1 MHRSIKAIAPF
12 LAAVLSCTAYVDQPR
27 PNPGADG
34 VGRVEV
40 ASSAQLPFTAQVGSL
55 GTDRFGNAGYTEEAG
70 WMLVSVG
77 RDGEEVF
84 RASLQRPR
92 QMILPGGGDGWRLLN
107 VLDRRIV
114 LYDRN
119 GGLVSEIGYDGL
131 SAWTG
136 AVSPGGDIYLLDAD
150 RLEVR
155 VYDRGGGM
163 LQSIRLEAP
172 DGQFRPNCLAAE
184 PSLNLMAAGDPGRG
198 MVVVYNLYGAI
209 QGTIQIQPGGHR
221 QALSLDYLGRLWGCR
236 PQAGAV
242 SIYGLRGGSWA
253 LLQELPLDRPYA
265 VAMSPFGSGIV
276 AEPGRLSFV
285 RF

>member
-1 MHRSIKAIAPF
+1 MRRSIITMAPL
-12 LAAVLSCTAYVDQPR
+12 LAAALSCTAYVDQPR
-27 PNPGADG
+27 PIPGAAG
-34 VGRVEV
+34 GGRVETT
-40 ASSAQLPFTAQVGSL
+40 SSVQLPFTAQVGSL
-55 GTDRFGNAGYTEEAG
+55 GADRFGNAGYTEEAG

-84 RASLQRPR
+84 RAGLQRPR

-107 VLDRRIV
+107 VLDRRIA

-119 GGLVSEIGYDGL
+119 GGPVSEIGYDGF

-136 AVSPGGDIYLLDAD
+136 TVSAGGDIYLLDAD
-150 RLEVR
+150 RQEVR

-172 DGQFRPNCLAAE
+172 SGQFRPNCMAAE

-198 MVVVYNLYGAI
+198 MIVVYNLYGAI
-209 QGTIQIQPGGHR
+209 QGTIQIQPSGHR
-221 QALSLDYLGRLWGCR
+221 QALSLDYLGRLWVCR

-242 SIYGLRGGSWA
+242 SLYGLRAGDWV
-253 LLQELPLDRPYA
+253 LLQELPFDRPYA
-265 VAMSPFGSGIV
+265 VALSPFGSGIV
-276 AEPGRLSFV
+276 AEPGRLAFV